1 MAISFCRMVE
11 LPGEVNPEDID
22 ATYKKKVLKLVLK
35 KTRETDAKKIE
46 ITTS

>member
-22 ATYKKKVLKLVLK
+22 ATYKKRSV
-35 KTRETDAKKIE
+35 ETGA
-46 ITTS
+46 